1 MEFAAHLA
9 MAGEV
14 FGEHRGATLSPED
27 CELLH
32 MWYQA
37 GVPVRAVLQGIDAAR
52 DEWRSQRRWPRFI
65 NRLSF
70 CERPVL
76 RATER
81 IVRARTG
88 A

>member
-1 MEFAAHLA
+1 MGFPAYLA

-14 FGEHRGATLSPED
+14 FGEHRGAMLSPED

-32 MWYQA
+32 RWYQA
-37 GVPVRAVLQGIDAAR
+37 GVPLRAVLQGIDAAR
-52 DEWRSQRRWPRFI
+52 DEWRAQRRWPRFI

-70 CERPVL
+70 CERHVL

-81 IVRARTG
+81 SVRARTG